1 MDDAN
6 GAPSDELPEAG
17 LLEVGVDAEE
27 LEHDAEG
34 MPSDDEDKE
43 SDDDESPIEPI
54 ASTSKTAQSKAPAWV
69 DPDDATLEVS
79 LASSKRL
86 RKIRDA
92 PSEDAIGGREYER
105 RLRRQF
111 ERINPTPEWA
121 KKARSKLHP
130 STKRAASDSSDED
143 EPMDEDLPDIL
154 ASTDGIMGHRR
165 KTLQQGTLSIERLRD
180 ANISAPAEGAIK
192 AIQFHPST
200 ETPLLLTASD
210 DRRLRF
216 FNVSGA
222 FTLST
227 ISRFD
232 SII

>member
-1 MDDAN
+1 MGVGEHADEPEQHEAE
-6 GAPSDELPEAG
+6 AILSDEDG
-17 LLEVGVDAEE
+17 
-27 LEHDAEG
+27 
-34 MPSDDEDKE
+34 DED
-43 SDDDESPIEPI
+43 SNDEETPVERI
-54 ASTSKTAQSKAPAWV
+54 ASTSKGAQSKAPAWV

-79 LASSKRL
+79 LTSNKRL

-130 STKRAASDSSDED
+130 STKRTASESSDED

-192 AIQFHPST
+192 AVQFHPST
-200 ETPLLLTASD
+200 ATPLLLTASD

-216 FNVSGA
+216 FNVSSYLLFPQFHG
-222 FTLST
+222 ST
-227 ISRFD
+227 
-232 SII
+232 